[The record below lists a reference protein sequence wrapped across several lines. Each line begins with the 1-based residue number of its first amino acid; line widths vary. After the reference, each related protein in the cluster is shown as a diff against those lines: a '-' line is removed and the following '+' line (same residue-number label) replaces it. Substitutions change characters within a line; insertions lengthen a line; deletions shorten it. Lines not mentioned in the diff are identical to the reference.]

1 MLDRRIHRRRPIRSK
16 RSPPPLTNNRRA
28 ALLAPLIVVV
38 VEATQ
43 NDADGSHRWSQ
54 LRPSSSSSFFSF
66 PTASHRQQQQL
77 DNRKIRKLFTFLPHA
92 IKMAPD
98 VDKFPF
104 KKWKTKQK
112 QKKRFTAQMFPSL
125 KDNTETLPDTLPNG
139 KRHTTHNWTMQ
150 HNSFRTCLLVGGG
163 WMNVESVDPERSPKG
178 VEKETHS
185 TRHTHTHYTQID
197 ETTMT
202 DRRNDWRVFSSIFQK
217 MFSKYSKE

>member
-112 QKKRFTAQMFPSL
+112 QKKTFHCANVSVIERQHWNTPGHIAERKKTHDTQLNDATQLVQDLSPGWWRLNECRECWSWAIAQRCW
-125 KDNTETLPDTLPNG
+125 KRNTQ
-139 KRHTTHNWTMQ
+139 HT
-150 HNSFRTCLLVGGG
+150 
-163 WMNVESVDPERSPKG
+163 PY
-178 VEKETHS
+178 
-185 TRHTHTHYTQID
+185 THTLH
-197 ETTMT
+197 T
-202 DRRNDWRVFSSIFQK
+202 DRRNDNDR
-217 MFSKYSKE
+217 

>member
-104 KKWKTKQK
+104 KKWKKQNK
-112 QKKRFTAQMFPSL
+112 NKKNVSL
-125 KDNTETLPDTLPNG
+125 RKCFRHWKTTLKHSRTHCRTEKDT
-139 KRHTTHNWTMQ
+139 RHTTERCNTTR
-150 HNSFRTCLLVGGG
+150 SGLVSWLVEVE
-163 WMNVESVDPERSPKG
+163 WMSRVLILSDRPK
-178 VEKETHS
+178 VLKKKHTAHAI
-185 TRHTHTHYTQID
+185 HTHTTH
-197 ETTMT
+197 
-202 DRRNDWRVFSSIFQK
+202 R
-217 MFSKYSKE
+217 

>member
-1 MLDRRIHRRRPIRSK
+1 MWMLYCYYNPVRSASTSWKESLLNFCFVSPFCFILGMESTCCFSFSVVFKIHSKKEEKYFLTYPGNMLDRRIHRRRPIRSK

-66 PTASHRQQQQL
+66 PTASHRQQQQQL
-77 DNRKIRKLFTFLPHA
+77 DNRKIRKLFTFLQHT

-104 KKWKTKQK
+104 KK
-112 QKKRFTAQMFPSL
+112 
-125 KDNTETLPDTLPNG
+125 
-139 KRHTTHNWTMQ
+139 
-150 HNSFRTCLLVGGG
+150 
-163 WMNVESVDPERSPKG
+163 
-178 VEKETHS
+178 
-185 TRHTHTHYTQID
+185 
-197 ETTMT
+197 
-202 DRRNDWRVFSSIFQK
+202 
-217 MFSKYSKE
+217 